1 MVVNNSDFRIPNDIF
16 LWHTFGDHGDEEE
29 AVIISRKKVEINNS
43 ETGVTFW
50 TIAMGSEGKMLDN
63 WRDQLRNQTQGGFAY
78 VVCGGDAKRGS
89 RMKPEVATHFTQ
101 NLISVPSSVD
111 YWNQVP
117 EGIRATRKN
126 LTSTISAAFV
136 VADIEYVVESSGL
149 LVNWWSQKNQKWT
162 EECPPRHVRNGV
174 KLLKKN
180 SEGKPITTNADCR
193 YILKLKYPYFVMV
206 SKLPY

>member
-1 MVVNNSDFRIPNDIF
+1 
-16 LWHTFGDHGDEEE
+16 
-29 AVIISRKKVEINNS
+29 
-43 ETGVTFW
+43 
-50 TIAMGSEGKMLDN
+50 
-63 WRDQLRNQTQGGFAY
+63 
-78 VVCGGDAKRGS
+78 
-89 RMKPEVATHFTQ
+89 MKPEVATHFTQ

-111 YWNQVP
+111 YWSQVP

-136 VADIEYVVESSGL
+136 VADIEYVGESSGL

-180 SEGKPITTNADCR
+180 SEGKPIITNADCR

-206 SKLPY
+206 SKL